1 MRYLCYN
8 VCISVMESVVMI
20 RKDKKQYKTGVKT
33 HVRVVEGYRENGKI
47 KQRTIKSFGSLEDQ
61 IDQEKFMQM
70 VKDFDDNYFL

>member
-33 HVRVVEGYRENGKI
+33 HVRVVEIYREIG
-47 KQRTIKSFGSLEDQ
+47 
-61 IDQEKFMQM
+61 
-70 VKDFDDNYFL
+70 